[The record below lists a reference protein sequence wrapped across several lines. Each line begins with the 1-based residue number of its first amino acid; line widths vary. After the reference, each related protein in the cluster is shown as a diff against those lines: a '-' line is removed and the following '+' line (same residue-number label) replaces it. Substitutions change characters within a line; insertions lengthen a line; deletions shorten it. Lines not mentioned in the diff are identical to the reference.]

1 MYSVVLMTAMMTATT
16 SPAWHRGCSSCSCSC
31 YSGYAG
37 YAGYA
42 GYGCYGCS
50 GCGGCTVQG
59 YGFAGGCYGYHGGC
73 YGGWGIYTGDPYL
86 GGCTGCYGCY
96 GGYACYGIPVPIST
110 QQPQRPSA
118 DPFPAINPN
127 PPVSDKD
134 KPEVVVP
141 PAEKKKEAPKKPGEG
156 EEQVRAKVRI
166 EIPEGGKLFVD
177 GRLINVTPGTRIFQ
191 TPALAAG
198 ETYFYDIRIEVERQ
212 GAIQSEQR
220 RVIIRSGEDVAVS
233 FPNLR
238 PSGTQTA
245 RENK

>member
-1 MYSVVLMTAMMTATT
+1 MYSVVLMTAMVTATT
-16 SPAWHRGCSSCSCSC
+16 TPAWGHGCCPCSG

-37 YAGYA
+37 YSSYSGYSGYA
-42 GYGCYGCS
+42 CYGCYA
-50 GCGGCTVQG
+50 CGGCTVQG
-59 YGFAGGCYGYHGGC
+59 YGFAGACYGYHGGC

-96 GGYACYGIPVPIST
+96 GGYACYGMPVT
-110 QQPQRPSA
+110 N
-118 DPFPAINPN
+118 PFPSQ
-127 PPVSDKD
+127 PVRRPDTVIDKD

-141 PAEKKKEAPKKPGEG
+141 PAEKKKEAPKQPGQ
-156 EEQVRAKVRI
+156 EQARAKVRI

-177 GRLINVTPGTRIFQ
+177 GRAINATPGTRIFQ

-212 GAIQSEQR
+212 GVIYSEQR
-220 RVIIRSGEDVAVS
+220 RVIIRSGEDVAVN

-245 RENK
+245 RGNR